1 MANYFSRYFKDG
13 VEMSFDDWSRDFS
26 NDLNDQELRDPMHTY
41 RSAIYTDR
49 ANGKTCDINGHT
61 YTQREDVEYEN
72 AAEVIDHMLSYDTD
86 ALVKAIEKLP
96 VDIQEILVLNIKRV
110 KKTNDGFIVEDVKW

>member
-49 ANGKTCDINGHT
+49 ANGKPCDINGHT

-96 VDIQEILVLNIKRV
+96 VDIQEVLALNIKRV
-110 KKTNDGFIVEDVKW
+110 KK